1 MLFYE
6 NLKFLLLLGLLFL
19 ETATSSVD
27 SATRVGFLTL
37 VIDKNGI
44 LLIHEPQWKCHFL
57 LDI

>member
-6 NLKFLLLLGLLFL
+6 NIKFLLLLGLLFL
-19 ETATSSVD
+19 ETVTSSVD

-44 LLIHEPQWKCHFL
+44 LLIHEPQ
-57 LDI
+57 